1 MGRSKADMYAQAQDY
16 KKALQKKNDIEKP
29 VLATSGQGSAVVV
42 PSPETVAKQKLRQV
56 VVDRERELVSLVL
69 SGPVEVKRGDI
80 PKRKGTPRRIYFDLS
95 PAVLSAGVGLSK
107 WVGTEGIIR
116 LRLAQYDR
124 TTVRVVAELNNEKP
138 VGVASDGHGS
148 FSVTFGFGTLEPEGH
163 THDELAKAKP
173 LPDLKALSG
182 GGPKKGRVTGFQKTD
197 SRADGRRDPAT
208 KTKCDSLRR
217 VVIDAGHGG
226 KDPGAVGLK
235 GTREKDLTLAIA
247 KRIKAQ
253 MATELPGVEV
263 VMTRESDKFL
273 PLKSRTQIA
282 NQMEADIF
290 ISIHINA
297 SVNRRVRGVETYYL
311 NVAHDR
317 YAKRLS
323 ARENAMTEND
333 ISDLNL
339 FWPTS

>member
-1 MGRSKADMYAQAQDY
+1 M
-16 KKALQKKNDIEKP
+16 
-29 VLATSGQGSAVVV
+29 
-42 PSPETVAKQKLRQV
+42 
-56 VVDRERELVSLVL
+56 
-69 SGPVEVKRGDI
+69 
-80 PKRKGTPRRIYFDLS
+80 
-95 PAVLSAGVGLSK
+95 
-107 WVGTEGIIR
+107 
-116 LRLAQYDR
+116 
-124 TTVRVVAELNNEKP
+124 VAELNNEKP

-148 FSVTFGFGTLEPEGH
+148 FSVTFGFGTLQPEGH

-173 LPDLKALSG
+173 LPDLKALSEAAQ
-182 GGPKKGRVTGFQKTD
+182 KKAESQASKKQIHEQMVAEIPPQKLNVT
-197 SRADGRRDPAT
+197 
-208 KTKCDSLRR
+208 SLRQ

-263 VMTRESDKFL
+263 VMTRETDKFL

-333 ISDLNL
+333 ISDLEFILADLMMKSNVDESIRLGKAVQNNVVSSLHKKWPDVRDLGLRHAL
-339 FWPTS
+339 FYVLLGARMPAILVESSFVSNPKEEKRLRTPEYQDAIAKGVVNGVRRFINEAQAQYVPAP